1 MAMKRIYV
9 LACAL
14 VLTTGCANGTS
25 FFSDIENAPKW
36 FLDKI
41 PESEAEGYP
50 AAANTPPRPDDMM
63 PLEFWETKLAELQA
77 DQAEVLASERAE
89 RVPTDQNSSQYLT
102 ESLELAD
109 VVRFNEAEYAAEDA
123 AAAAKQDQ

>member
-1 MAMKRIYV
+1 MKWICVMAC
-9 LACAL
+9 LL

-25 FFSDIENAPKW
+25 FLSDIENAPKW

-63 PLEFWETKLAELQA
+63 PLEFWEIKLAKLQS
-77 DQAEVLASERAE
+77 DRDKVLASERAE
-89 RVPTDQNSSQYLT
+89 QVPADQNSEEFLA
-102 ESLELAD
+102 ESLEFSD

-123 AAAAKQDQ
+123 AAAAKLDQ